1 MKNAKTISTT
11 IEVNAS
17 KEKVWDTLYTRFG
30 ETYLFNPNLTG
41 SHFSSGNTGEVGC
54 ERECQIDS
62 KTHIRE
68 KITNAIELKQFSL
81 EVVGGNMPMVK
92 EVKVDIKLSPLG
104 ANKTKV
110 LLDASFTTSPAFM
123 AILMKM
129 PFKKMFVNLLIGL
142 KYYMET
148 GKPVSKDTFKPV
160 AKAYKQLQP
169 SQSF

>member
-17 KEKVWDTLYTRFG
+17 KEKVWDALYTRFG

-41 SHFSSGNTGEVGC
+41 SHFSAGNTGEVGC
-54 ERECQIDS
+54 ERECQLDS
-62 KTHIRE
+62 RTHIRE

-81 EVVGGNMPMVK
+81 EVVGGNMPLVQA
-92 EVKVDIKLSPLG
+92 VRVDIKLSPLQ

-110 LLDASFTTSPAFM
+110 LLDAHFTTKPAFM
-123 AILMKM
+123 ASLMKM
-129 PFKKMFVNLLIGL
+129 PFKKMFVKLLIGL
-142 KYYMET
+142 KYYLET
-148 GKPVSKDTFKPV
+148 GKTVSKETFKPV
-160 AKAYKQLQP
+160 AKAYKHLQP

>member
-1 MKNAKTISTT
+1 MKNAKSISTS
-11 IEVNAS
+11 IEVNAP
-17 KEKVWDTLYTRFG
+17 KEKVWDALYTRFG

-41 SHFSSGNTGEVGC
+41 SHFSHGSTGEVGC
-54 ERECQIDS
+54 ERECQLDS

-92 EVKVDIKLSPLG
+92 TVQVDIKLTPLH

-110 LLDASFTTSPAFM
+110 LLDAHFTTSPSFM
-123 AILMKM
+123 AGLMKS
-129 PFKKMFVNLLIGL
+129 PFKKRFVNLLIGL

-148 GKPVSKDTFKPV
+148 GKPVSKETFKPV
-160 AKAYKQLQP
+160 AKTYKNLQP